1 MHVMP
6 HARVVSRILQASGT
20 ACINALGRLG
30 SALLTPLSLHTSRL
44 LPLQYRLVL
53 CSLFLNTPVDNC
65 FHFSIPFYAISA
77 TSQKCFGGHGR
88 SPLHS
93 ISDQVPFT
101 CARSKQHN
109 ATYSNCRGSKCFCCC
124 EAVFSCG
131 LCRMPWPCVCPIQVH
146 SNRVTNNYI

>member
-1 MHVMP
+1 MRVWC
-6 HARVVSRILQASGT
+6 HASFRLQEQPVLTRSDVSA
-20 ACINALGRLG
+20 
-30 SALLTPLSLHTSRL
+30 PLYSRRCHFTSRL

-53 CSLFLNTPVDNC
+53 CSLFLNAPVDNC
-65 FHFSIPFYAISA
+65 FHFSIPFHAISA

-101 CARSKQHN
+101 GARSKQHN